1 MKGKENLIKS
11 PKYVIHLFGDI
22 CYAASSNLQNILHV
36 LKISGCMM
44 RSAVT
49 NGSVQLGDFT
59 VYQMKCV
66 SICGP
71 RFVIAIY
78 LQNNRGD

>member
-1 MKGKENLIKS
+1 MDQLKGKENLIKS
-11 PKYVIHLFGDI
+11 PKYVIHLFGDV

-49 NGSVQLGDFT
+49 NGLICCICAAWRL
-59 VYQMKCV
+59 YCV
-66 SICGP
+66 SNEV
-71 RFVIAIY
+71 RFY
-78 LQNNRGD
+78 MWS